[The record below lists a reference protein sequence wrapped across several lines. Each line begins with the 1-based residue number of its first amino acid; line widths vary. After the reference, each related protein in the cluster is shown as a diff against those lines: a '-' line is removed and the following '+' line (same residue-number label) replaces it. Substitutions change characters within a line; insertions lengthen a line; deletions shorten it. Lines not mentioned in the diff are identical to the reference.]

1 MSKYFD
7 YTTSENRC
15 DNVPLPQYIKMK
27 LTILKRDFKV
37 DLTKKQ
43 IEYMKS
49 LPSTTQVDNYAR
61 DLIFK
66 K

>member
-1 MSKYFD
+1 MPKYFD

-15 DNVPLPQYIKMK
+15 DDVPLDKYIKMK

-37 DLTKKQ
+37 DLKASEIKHMQ
-43 IEYMKS
+43 S
-49 LPSTTQVDNYAR
+49 LPSKTQVDNYAR

-66 K
+66 